1 MTERR
6 ALLVRTAPALL
17 VILLGAAS
25 LLPLDD
31 QLRLESGDASIVE
44 RWSAQLDGLPAQPDV
59 LVGFDPDLGTYAE
72 VRPTVRVMLAD
83 LLNRDARLAFV
94 SLTPEGRALALAELE
109 RFERIGANPTR
120 LADLGYLPGAEAALV
135 SLARELPPAIE
146 ENALARRLAG
156 EGLAEV
162 EAILVVG
169 GNDLGPRSWVEQ
181 VAPRIGDVPMLA
193 IAPVILLPE
202 IRPYLATGQLDALVA
217 TPRDGAAYRESVDL
231 GGFERLA
238 PTGEPSAA
246 AVLVGLVVALLVLGS
261 ALGGR
266 LARPGTPAAARE
278 PR

>member
-17 VILLGAAS
+17 VILLAAAS

-83 LLNRDARLAFV
+83 LLNRNARLAFV

-146 ENALARRLAG
+146 ENALTRRLAG

-238 PTGEPSAA
+238 PTDEPSSA

>member
-1 MTERR
+1 
-6 ALLVRTAPALL
+6 
-17 VILLGAAS
+17 
-25 LLPLDD
+25 
-31 QLRLESGDASIVE
+31 
-44 RWSAQLDGLPAQPDV
+44 
-59 LVGFDPDLGTYAE
+59 
-72 VRPTVRVMLAD
+72 MLAD

-156 EGLAEV
+156 EGLEEV

-202 IRPYLATGQLDALVA
+202 IRPYIATGQLDALVA

>member
-202 IRPYLATGQLDALVA
+202 IRPYIATGQLHALVA